1 MTIKMKGKI
10 EGLVVAICGDIMHSR
25 VARSNIYLLNM
36 LGAEVRVIGPSTLM
50 PSDIEKLGVK
60 SFTNMESD

>member
-1 MTIKMKGKI
+1 
-10 EGLVVAICGDIMHSR
+10 
-25 VARSNIYLLNM
+25 M

-60 SFTNMESD
+60 SFTNMESGIKRCRYNYDA